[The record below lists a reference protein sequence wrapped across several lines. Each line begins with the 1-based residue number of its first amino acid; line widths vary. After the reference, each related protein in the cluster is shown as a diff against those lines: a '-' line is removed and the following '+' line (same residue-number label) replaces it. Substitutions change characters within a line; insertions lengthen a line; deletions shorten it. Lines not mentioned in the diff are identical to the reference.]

1 VGETLWLLPYSA
13 SPVTSPSVSPR
24 VRVYAIV
31 AACAVAGAGL
41 TVGVTLATR
50 TTPPK
55 PPPPRSGLPPL
66 VLELGVR
73 ADPEAVAL
81 RHALSLYDRGRAHQA
96 GLIFDRYPSL
106 EGEVGAALS
115 VWHQSPAVS
124 FAGIADLART
134 YPRSSLVQLN
144 FGLALFW
151 RGDDPGAKAAWR
163 TARRVQPDTP
173 YAVRAGDLLHPNFPR
188 GLPSFVPSFP
198 APPGIGRLSPPRQL
212 TVLEH
217 RARSGGVRDK
227 LLYGVA
233 LQRLGRQVSALHEY
247 EAAAALAPAA
257 VEPRVAVAVARFDK
271 ADPSLAFSRLGP
283 LARRY
288 PKSQSVRFHLG
299 LCLLWLGSVHEAKR
313 QLRLARAAGPETTL
327 GIESSR
333 FLDRLAGI
341 GTG

>member
-1 VGETLWLLPYSA
+1 
-13 SPVTSPSVSPR
+13 VSPR
-24 VRVYAIV
+24 TRVYGIV
-31 AACAVAGAGL
+31 AACAVAGAAL

-55 PPPPRSGLPPL
+55 PPPKRSGSPPL

-73 ADPEAVAL
+73 TDPEAVAL
-81 RHALSLYDRGRAHQA
+81 RQAVRLYEHGQA
-96 GLIFDRYPSL
+96 RKAGVIFDRYHSL
-106 EGEVGAALS
+106 EAEVGAAFA
-115 VWHQSPAVS
+115 VWPGGFDELRA
-124 FAGIADLART
+124 LARASR
-134 YPRSSLVQLN
+134 RSSLVQLN
-144 FGLALFW
+144 YGLALFW
-151 RGDDPGAKAAWR
+151 RGDEVAAEAAWR
-163 TARRVQPDTP
+163 TARRAQPDTP

-198 APPGIGRLSPPRQL
+198 APSGLGRLSPPSQL
-212 TVLEH
+212 ALLER

-247 EAAAALAPAA
+247 EAAAALGPAL

-283 LARRY
+283 LASRY

-299 LCLLWLGSVHEAKR
+299 LCLLWLGSVDRAKR
-313 QLRLARAAGPETTL
+313 ELRLARADGPGTTL
-327 GIESSR
+327 GVESSR
-333 FLDRLAGI
+333 FLERLAGI
-341 GTG
+341 GTK